1 MTDPTSTIQPPKTL
15 LLLAC
20 YFKGEKFIEQARK
33 RGARLHL
40 VTQEWQKDKPWPHQH
55 LDGFFAQMNDPPLRA
70 TINTVAYMSRHIA
83 FDAVVGLDDFD
94 VETAAALREHLCLPG
109 MNASQ
114 ARFFRDKL
122 ACRSEL
128 LRLDVPVPAFT
139 RVVNDDEVHRFTERV
154 PAPWMLKPRSEA
166 SATGIQKVQSADEL
180 WRLLDQKGDDRSFF
194 LLEKYLPGDV
204 YHVDSLTAGGKV
216 LFAEAHRCVTPP
228 FNVAHAGGIYASA
241 TVPRGSDDEREIKR
255 LNAQAIERLAFQNG
269 VTHIEFIKSR
279 EDGRFYLLETAAR
292 VGGAHTAE
300 LVEAATGI
308 NLWAEWANL
317 ELDGPSYRLPARR
330 FEHAGLLMTLSR
342 TERPDLS
349 AFNAPE
355 VVFHSPEPWHAGLV
369 LRSERAERVQMLLD
383 DYRERLLRD
392 FTAILPA
399 ATKATH

>member
-1 MTDPTSTIQPPKTL
+1 MTRPTPTAQHPKTL

-20 YFKGEKFIEQARK
+20 YFKGERFIEQAKR
-33 RGARLHL
+33 RGAQLHL
-40 VTQEWQKDKPWPHQH
+40 VTQEWQRDRPWPHQY
-55 LDGFFAQMNDPPLRA
+55 LDSFFAQMNDPPLRA
-70 TINTVAYMSRHIA
+70 TINTVAYMSRQIA

-122 ACRSEL
+122 ACRTEL
-128 LRLDVPVPAFT
+128 ARLGIPVPAFT
-139 RVVNDDEVHRFTERV
+139 RVVNNEEVRRFTERV

-166 SATGIQKVQSADEL
+166 SATGIHKVQSADEL
-180 WRLLDQKGDDRSFF
+180 WGLLAQKGDDRSFF

-204 YHVDSLTAGGKV
+204 YHVDSLTAGGRV

-255 LNAQAIERLAFQNG
+255 LNEQAIARLGFQGG
-269 VTHIEFIKSR
+269 VTHIEFIKS
-279 EDGRFYLLETAAR
+279 EENGKFYLLETAAR

-308 NLWAEWANL
+308 NLWAEWANI
-317 ELDGPSYRLPARR
+317 ELDGPAYQLPERR
-330 FEHAGLLMTLSR
+330 FEHGGLLMTLSR
-342 TERPDLS
+342 TEHPDLS
-349 AFNAPE
+349 AFNDPE
-355 VVFHSPEPWHAGLV
+355 VVFHSPEAWHAGLV
-369 LRSERAERVQMLLD
+369 LRSQSAARVRALVT

-392 FTAILPA
+392 FTATLPA
-399 ATKATH
+399 TAKATH